1 MSRSNQNIAS
11 TTTKYD
17 FLNKTDFPVFLP
29 THDLLQI
36 KNHLLQH
43 SESLKPVLRQIDPNF
58 NLINDLYIDL
68 KHLIQNYAVETEGR
82 FIFPDSH
89 PNPHLLIDY
98 LNKYFT
104 LKLFDNRRS
113 DVTEQLTT
121 MKILG
126 EEVRVFLIDC
136 FFVGIVFTDNY
147 FFLIFFLLLVFV
159 NIRR

>member
-1 MSRSNQNIAS
+1 MSRSNHNVAS

-17 FLNKTDFPVFLP
+17 FLNKTDCLVFLP

-43 SESLKPVLRQIDPNF
+43 SESLKPVLHQIDPNF
-58 NLINDLYIDL
+58 NLINYLYIDL

-82 FIFPDSH
+82 FIFPDSY

-98 LNKYFT
+98 LNEYFT
-104 LKLFDNRRS
+104 SKMFNERRL
-113 DVTEQLTT
+113 DVTKQLSTI
-121 MKILG
+121 KILG

-136 FFVGIVFTDNY
+136 FFVGIVFTDNCFFK
-147 FFLIFFLLLVFV
+147 FFLY
-159 NIRR
+159 IRRYL

>member
-1 MSRSNQNIAS
+1 MSRSNHNIAS
-11 TTTKYD
+11 TTTKND
-17 FLNKTDFPVFLP
+17 FLNKTDSPVFLP

-43 SESLKPVLRQIDPNF
+43 VPQVGNLLQHIDPNF
-58 NLINDLYIDL
+58 DLINDLYIDL

-82 FIFPDSH
+82 FIFPDSY
-89 PNPHLLIDY
+89 PNPHLLIDC

-104 LKLFDNRRS
+104 LKLLDDRRL
-113 DVTEQLTT
+113 DLTKQLTT

-147 FFLIFFLLLVFV
+147 FFFTFGLCIY
-159 NIRR
+159 

>member
-1 MSRSNQNIAS
+1 MPRSNHNIAS
-11 TTTKYD
+11 ATKKND
-17 FLNKTDFPVFLP
+17 FLNKTGFPVFLP

-36 KNHLLQH
+36 KTHKLQHVPQVGNLLQH
-43 SESLKPVLRQIDPNF
+43 IDPNF
-58 NLINDLYIDL
+58 DLINDLYIDL

-82 FIFPDSH
+82 FIFPDSY
-89 PNPHLLIDY
+89 PNPHLLIDC

-104 LKLFDNRRS
+104 LKLLDDRRL
-113 DVTEQLTT
+113 DLTKQLTT

-147 FFLIFFLLLVFV
+147 FFFTFGLCIY
-159 NIRR
+159 

>member
-1 MSRSNQNIAS
+1 MPRSNHNIAS
-11 TTTKYD
+11 TTTKND

-36 KNHLLQH
+36 KTHLLQH
-43 SESLKPVLRQIDPNF
+43 SDTLNPVLHQIDPNF
-58 NLINDLYIDL
+58 DLINDLYIDL

-82 FIFPDSH
+82 FIFPDSY
-89 PNPHLLIDY
+89 PNPHLLIDC

-104 LKLFDNRRS
+104 LKLLDDRRS
-113 DVTEQLTT
+113 DLTKQLTT

-147 FFLIFFLLLVFV
+147 FFNFFFTYFWSL
-159 NIRR
+159 

>member
-1 MSRSNQNIAS
+1 MSRSNHNIPSA
-11 TTTKYD
+11 TTKND
-17 FLNKTDFPVFLP
+17 FLNKTDSPVFLP

-36 KNHLLQH
+36 KTHLLQH
-43 SESLKPVLRQIDPNF
+43 VPQVDHLLQHIDPNF
-58 NLINDLYIDL
+58 DLINDLYIDL

-82 FIFPDSH
+82 FIFPDSY
-89 PNPHLLIDY
+89 PNPHLLIDC

-104 LKLFDNRRS
+104 LKLLGDRRS
-113 DVTEQLTT
+113 DLTKQLTT

-147 FFLIFFLLLVFV
+147 FFI
-159 NIRR
+159 

>member
-1 MSRSNQNIAS
+1 MSRSNHNIAS
-11 TTTKYD
+11 ATTKND
-17 FLNKTDFPVFLP
+17 FLNKTDSPVFLP

-36 KNHLLQH
+36 KTHLLEHVQQVGNLLQH
-43 SESLKPVLRQIDPNF
+43 IDPNS

-82 FIFPDSH
+82 FIFPDSY

-104 LKLFDNRRS
+104 LKLLEDRRS
-113 DVTEQLTT
+113 GLTKQLTT
-121 MKILG
+121 MKILE

-136 FFVGIVFTDNY
+136 FFVWYCFY
-147 FFLIFFLLLVFV
+147 
-159 NIRR
+159 

>member
-1 MSRSNQNIAS
+1 MPRSNHNIAS
-11 TTTKYD
+11 TTTKND

-82 FIFPDSH
+82 FIFPDSY
-89 PNPHLLIDY
+89 PNPLLLIDY

-104 LKLFDNRRS
+104 LKLLDDHRS
-113 DVTEQLTT
+113 DLTKQLTT

-136 FFVGIVFTDNY
+136 FFVGIVFTDNC
-147 FFLIFFLLLVFV
+147 FFKFFVLDV
-159 NIRR
+159 NTTK

>member
-1 MSRSNQNIAS
+1 MPRSNHNIAS
-11 TTTKYD
+11 TTTKNV
-17 FLNKTDFPVFLP
+17 FLNKTDSPVFLP

-36 KNHLLQH
+36 QNHLLQH
-43 SESLKPVLRQIDPNF
+43 SDTLNPVLHQIDPNS
-58 NLINDLYIDL
+58 NLINDLYILL

-82 FIFPDSH
+82 FIFPDSY

-104 LKLFDNRRS
+104 LKLLDDRRS
-113 DVTEQLTT
+113 DLTEQLDT

-136 FFVGIVFTDNY
+136 FFVWHCFY
-147 FFLIFFLLLVFV
+147 
-159 NIRR
+159 

>member
-1 MSRSNQNIAS
+1 MSRSNHNVAS

-17 FLNKTDFPVFLP
+17 FLNKTDCPVFLP

-58 NLINDLYIDL
+58 DLINDLYIDL

-82 FIFPDSH
+82 FIFPDSY
-89 PNPHLLIDY
+89 PNPHLLIDC

-104 LKLFDNRRS
+104 LKLLDDRRS
-113 DVTEQLTT
+113 DLTKQLTT

-136 FFVGIVFTDNY
+136 FFVWHCFY
-147 FFLIFFLLLVFV
+147 
-159 NIRR
+159 

>member
-1 MSRSNQNIAS
+1 MSRSNHNIAS
-11 TTTKYD
+11 TTTKND
-17 FLNKTDFPVFLP
+17 FLNKTDSPVFLP

-36 KNHLLQH
+36 KTHLLQH
-43 SESLKPVLRQIDPNF
+43 SDTLNSVLHQIDPSS

-82 FIFPDSH
+82 FIFPDSY
-89 PNPHLLIDY
+89 PNPHLLIGY

-104 LKLFDNRRS
+104 LKLLDDRRL
-113 DVTEQLTT
+113 DLTKQLTT

-136 FFVGIVFTDNY
+136 FFVFTDNY
-147 FFLIFFLLLVFV
+147 FFFTFGLCIY
-159 NIRR
+159 

>member
-1 MSRSNQNIAS
+1 MSRSNHNIAS
-11 TTTKYD
+11 TTTKND
-17 FLNKTDFPVFLP
+17 FLNKTDSPVFLP
-29 THDLLQI
+29 THDRLQI
-36 KNHLLQH
+36 KTYLLQH
-43 SESLKPVLRQIDPNF
+43 PQVENLSQHIDPNF
-58 NLINDLYIDL
+58 DLINDLYIDL
-68 KHLIQNYAVETEGR
+68 KHLIQNYAIETEGR

-89 PNPHLLIDY
+89 PNPHLLIDN

-104 LKLFDNRRS
+104 LKLLDNRRS

-147 FFLIFFLLLVFV
+147 FFFIFFFTFGLCKY
-159 NIRR
+159 

>member
-1 MSRSNQNIAS
+1 MPRSNHNIAS
-11 TTTKYD
+11 TTTKND

-82 FIFPDSH
+82 FIFPDSY

-104 LKLFDNRRS
+104 LKLLDDRRL
-113 DVTEQLTT
+113 DLTKQLTT

-147 FFLIFFLLLVFV
+147 FFLIPFLAFGLC
-159 NIRR
+159 IY

>member
-1 MSRSNQNIAS
+1 MPRSNHNVAS

-36 KNHLLQH
+36 EIYLLQH
-43 SESLKPVLRQIDPNF
+43 RDTLKPVLRQIDPNF
-58 NLINDLYIDL
+58 DLINDLYIDL
-68 KHLIQNYAVETEGR
+68 KHLIQMYAVETEGR
-82 FIFPDSH
+82 FIFPDSY
-89 PNPHLLIDY
+89 PNPHLLIGY

-104 LKLFDNRRS
+104 LKLLDDRRL
-113 DVTEQLTT
+113 DLTKQLTT

-136 FFVGIVFTDNY
+136 FFVWHCFY
-147 FFLIFFLLLVFV
+147 
-159 NIRR
+159 

>member
-1 MSRSNQNIAS
+1 MPRSNHNIAS
-11 TTTKYD
+11 TTTKND
-17 FLNKTDFPVFLP
+17 FLNKTDSPVFLP

-82 FIFPDSH
+82 FIFPDSY

-98 LNKYFT
+98 LNEYST
-104 LKLFDNRRS
+104 LKMLDDRRS
-113 DVTEQLTT
+113 GVTKQLTM

-136 FFVGIVFTDNY
+136 FFVWLFFTDNY
-147 FFLIFFLLLVFV
+147 FFFTFGLCIY
-159 NIRR
+159 

>member
-1 MSRSNQNIAS
+1 MPRSNHNIAS
-11 TTTKYD
+11 TTTKND
-17 FLNKTDFPVFLP
+17 FLNITDSPVFLP

-36 KNHLLQH
+36 KTHLLEHVQQVGNLLQH
-43 SESLKPVLRQIDPNF
+43 IDPNF

-82 FIFPDSH
+82 FIFPDSY

-104 LKLFDNRRS
+104 LKLLDDRRS
-113 DVTEQLTT
+113 DLTEQLTT

-136 FFVGIVFTDNY
+136 FFVWHCFY
-147 FFLIFFLLLVFV
+147 
-159 NIRR
+159 

>member
-1 MSRSNQNIAS
+1 MSRSNHNVAS

-17 FLNKTDFPVFLP
+17 FLNKTDCPVFLP
-29 THDLLQI
+29 AHDLLQI

-68 KHLIQNYAVETEGR
+68 KHLIQNYAIETEGR

-89 PNPHLLIDY
+89 PNPHLLIDN
-98 LNKYFT
+98 LNEYFT
-104 LKLFDNRRS
+104 LKLLDNRRS
-113 DVTEQLTT
+113 DVNKQLTA

-147 FFLIFFLLLVFV
+147 FFFIPFLYFGIFFVF
-159 NIRR
+159 

>member
-1 MSRSNQNIAS
+1 MSRSNHNVAS
-11 TTTKYD
+11 TTTKND
-17 FLNKTDFPVFLP
+17 FLNKTDSPVFLP

-36 KNHLLQH
+36 KTHKLKHVPQVGNLLQH
-43 SESLKPVLRQIDPNF
+43 IDPNF
-58 NLINDLYIDL
+58 DLINDLYIDL

-82 FIFPDSH
+82 FIFPDSY
-89 PNPHLLIDY
+89 PNPHLLIDC

-104 LKLFDNRRS
+104 LKLLDDRRL
-113 DVTEQLTT
+113 DLAKQLTT

-147 FFLIFFLLLVFV
+147 FFFTFGLCIY
-159 NIRR
+159 

>member
-1 MSRSNQNIAS
+1 MSRSDHNVAS

-17 FLNKTDFPVFLP
+17 FLNKTNCSVFFP

-36 KNHLLQH
+36 QNHLLQH
-43 SESLKPVLRQIDPNF
+43 SDTLNPVLHQIDPNS
-58 NLINDLYIDL
+58 NLINDLYIHL
-68 KHLIQNYAVETEGR
+68 KHLIQNYAVKTEGR
-82 FIFPDSH
+82 FIFPDSY

-104 LKLFDNRRS
+104 LKLLDDRRS
-113 DVTEQLTT
+113 DLTEQLTT

-136 FFVGIVFTDNY
+136 FFVWHCFY
-147 FFLIFFLLLVFV
+147 
-159 NIRR
+159 

>member
-1 MSRSNQNIAS
+1 MSRSNHNVAS

-17 FLNKTDFPVFLP
+17 FLNKTDCPVFLP

-82 FIFPDSH
+82 FIFPDSY

-98 LNKYFT
+98 LNGYFSI
-104 LKLFDNRRS
+104 KLLDNRRS
-113 DVTEQLTT
+113 DVTKQLTT
-121 MKILG
+121 INILG
-126 EEVRVFLIDC
+126 EEVRVF
-136 FFVGIVFTDNY
+136 
-147 FFLIFFLLLVFV
+147 
-159 NIRR
+159 

>member
-1 MSRSNQNIAS
+1 MPRSNHNIAS
-11 TTTKYD
+11 TTTKND
-17 FLNKTDFPVFLP
+17 FLNKTDSPVFLP

-43 SESLKPVLRQIDPNF
+43 SESLKPVLHQIDPNF

-82 FIFPDSH
+82 FIFPDSY
-89 PNPHLLIDY
+89 PNPHLLIDC

-104 LKLFDNRRS
+104 LKLLDDRRS
-113 DVTEQLTT
+113 DLTKQLTT

-136 FFVGIVFTDNY
+136 FFVWHCFY
-147 FFLIFFLLLVFV
+147 
-159 NIRR
+159 

>member
-1 MSRSNQNIAS
+1 MSRSNHNIAS
-11 TTTKYD
+11 TTTKND

-36 KNHLLQH
+36 KTHLLQH
-43 SESLKPVLRQIDPNF
+43 SDTLNPVLHQIDPNF
-58 NLINDLYIDL
+58 DLINDLYIDL

-82 FIFPDSH
+82 FIFPDSY

-104 LKLFDNRRS
+104 LKLLDDRRL
-113 DVTEQLTT
+113 DLTKQLTT

-136 FFVGIVFTDNY
+136 FFVWHCFY
-147 FFLIFFLLLVFV
+147 
-159 NIRR
+159 

>member
-1 MSRSNQNIAS
+1 MSRSNHNIAS

-17 FLNKTDFPVFLP
+17 FLNKTDCPVFLP

-43 SESLKPVLRQIDPNF
+43 VPQVENLSQHIGPNF

-82 FIFPDSH
+82 FIFPDSY

-104 LKLFDNRRS
+104 LKLLDNRRS

-147 FFLIFFLLLVFV
+147 FF
-159 NIRR
+159 

>member
-1 MSRSNQNIAS
+1 MPRSNHNIAS
-11 TTTKYD
+11 TTTKND
-17 FLNKTDFPVFLP
+17 LLNKTDFPVFLP

-36 KNHLLQH
+36 KTHLLQH
-43 SESLKPVLRQIDPNF
+43 VSQVGNLLQHIDPNF
-58 NLINDLYIDL
+58 DLINDLYIDL

-82 FIFPDSH
+82 FIFPDSY

-104 LKLFDNRRS
+104 LKLLDDRRS
-113 DVTEQLTT
+113 DLTKQLTT

-147 FFLIFFLLLVFV
+147 FFLIPFYFFFV
-159 NIRR
+159 YIRR

>member
-1 MSRSNQNIAS
+1 MPRSNHNIAS
-11 TTTKYD
+11 TTTKND
-17 FLNKTDFPVFLP
+17 FLNKTDSPVFLP

-36 KNHLLQH
+36 KNHLLQL

-82 FIFPDSH
+82 FIFPDSY

-104 LKLFDNRRS
+104 LKLLDDRRS
-113 DVTEQLTT
+113 ELTKQLTT

-136 FFVGIVFTDNY
+136 FFVGIVFTDN
-147 FFLIFFLLLVFV
+147 
-159 NIRR
+159 